1 MNGNEYEIILN
12 INKLINKNK
21 PALIVENS
29 KSIVKITKHLK
40 KKKLRDFSLLQ
51 QKRIILAE
59 KKWQGIKLLFF
70 TKKTYKLK
78 N

>member
-40 KKKLRDFSLLQ
+40 KKNYGIFHFCNKKKLFLPKRNGKALNYYFLQ
-51 QKRIILAE
+51 
-59 KKWQGIKLLFF
+59 KKHI
-70 TKKTYKLK
+70 